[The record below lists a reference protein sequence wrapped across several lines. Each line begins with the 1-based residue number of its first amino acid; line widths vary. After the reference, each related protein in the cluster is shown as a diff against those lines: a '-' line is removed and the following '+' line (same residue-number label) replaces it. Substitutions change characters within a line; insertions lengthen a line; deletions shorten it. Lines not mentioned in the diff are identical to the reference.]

1 MYPDSMAAG
10 GGSPFW
16 NPDIDVVIS
25 DSEDDDDETKPNYK
39 GLEALIFVLDANLY
53 ESFER
58 FSEALDIVRKALISG
73 LLVDNK
79 DLIGIVFANTA
90 KNPNPFEAYS
100 LENVVVPPNCAVFLP
115 LGELS
120 KSIVEHYLRF
130 METAE
135 EDFGKKYGVMGNGGN
150 ADFSVMLRLCI
161 NLFENAGYNLVSST
175 LVYLT
180 DRATPHPTNSNLY
193 QRALQKAKDLEGKEI
208 EFQVVPMVDDFDYDP
223 FYKEFLTLVEDG
235 NIAEFEPRNPEELR
249 SLLSDRKLRQ
259 NVLRRSLGH
268 FKLSLGPD
276 LSISARYYNYFKLRF
291 MPRKVRMLRKDN
303 SIVQQKHV
311 TTVRKESQE
320 DKQIVEE
327 FQVKQ
332 TGGWY
337 EINIGDMPIRITPQQ
352 INRVRNLHAP
362 GMMLLG
368 FKQISELPEN
378 WYYKPQNF
386 MYPDEKII
394 SGSKRLFRALWERCL
409 ERNKMAICLFM
420 RKRKSIPRYVALIP
434 VEGAVIE
441 GDIYKPLLSGDG
453 FKIVYLPFA
462 KHIRN
467 IDFSNWNNIQNEAS
481 EEGVKVFEKVVGK
494 LRTTFQSNILVD
506 PTVEA
511 LQSNLLALA
520 LNIKTD
526 SAGLSGMPDAKRQDE
541 RIAKILPSLNKI
553 FGEDEV
559 MTSKKRPANTGDA
572 RNAAKVPKVDASNL
586 LQWDYI
592 QQLAKND
599 SLGSCTIAQLRD
611 ILSIHFDTTVPA
623 QMKKNDLV
631 ARVKELLEK

>member
-1 MYPDSMAAG
+1 MA
-10 GGSPFW
+10 SCSTNVDW
-16 NPDIDVVIS
+16 NPNFDVLIS
-25 DSEDDDDETKPNYK
+25 DSEDDDDQAKPNYK
-39 GLEALIFVLDANLY
+39 GREALIFVVDANLY
-53 ESFER
+53 EEYER

-73 LLVDNK
+73 LLVNSN
-79 DLIGIVFANTA
+79 DLIGIVFANTEM
-90 KNPNPFEAYS
+90 NPDPYEARS
-100 LENVVVPPNCAVFLP
+100 LDNIVVPQNCAVFLP
-115 LGELS
+115 LRELS

-135 EDFGKKYGVMGNGGN
+135 QEFGVNYGIAGNGGA
-150 ADFSVMLRLCI
+150 ADFSVMLRLSI

-180 DRATPHPTNSNLY
+180 DKATPHPVNSNLY

-208 EFQVVPMVDDFDYDP
+208 EFQVIPMIDEFDYEP

-235 NIAEFEPRNPEELR
+235 NIADFEPRNPEELR
-249 SLLSDRKLRQ
+249 TLLSDRKLRQ

-276 LSISARYYNYFKLRF
+276 LALSALYYKYFKARF
-291 MPRKVRMLRKDN
+291 MPRKVRLLRKDN
-303 SIVQQKHV
+303 SIVQQKRV
-311 TTVRKESQE
+311 IMVRKQSEE
-320 DKQIVEE
+320 TMDIVEE
-327 FQVKQ
+327 HQVKQ
-332 TGGWY
+332 SGGWY
-337 EINIGDMPIRITPQQ
+337 EINLGAMPIRITPEQ

-368 FKQISELPEN
+368 FKPISELPEN

-386 MYPDEKII
+386 MYPNEKGV

-434 VEGAVIE
+434 VDGAAAA
-441 GDIYKPLLSGDG
+441 DDTSKPLLYGDG

-467 IDFSNWNNIQNEAS
+467 IDFENWNSMQNES
-481 EEGVKVFEKVVGK
+481 PEEGVKAFEKVVSK
-494 LRTTFQSNILVD
+494 LRTTFQPNVLVD

-511 LQSNLLALA
+511 LQSNILALA

-526 SAGLSGMPDAKRQDE
+526 NAGLSGMPDAKRQDE
-541 RIAKILPSLNKI
+541 RIAKIIPRLNEI
-553 FGEDEV
+553 FGDDVEV
-559 MTSKKRPANTGDA
+559 AKKRAGSDA
-572 RNAAKVPKVDASNL
+572 SGASAPKVPKADTDSLKQLNYV
-586 LQWDYI
+586 
-592 QQLAKND
+592 QQLVNND
-599 SLGSCTIAQLRD
+599 TLGGCTVAQLRD
-611 ILSIHFDTTVPA
+611 ILKTHFDVQVPSKMNK
-623 QMKKNDLV
+623 QDLI
-631 ARVKELLEK
+631 ARVKELIV